1 VLKDKV
7 PDINDRLSQWGGRM
21 VSSNSPDGATAQVE
35 MVHPTNPNKIC
46 FEMNIPKLLGKKTS
60 VTSFEIKKAKASFC
74 LRHAYRLLSNQSR
87 VTLPDITSP

>member
-1 VLKDKV
+1 
-7 PDINDRLSQWGGRM
+7 
-21 VSSNSPDGATAQVE
+21 
-35 MVHPTNPNKIC
+35 
-46 FEMNIPKLLGKKTS
+46 MNIPKLLGKKTY